1 MRLGKFE
8 QTVFLTHDNKNLV
21 YLNVADRD
29 GCNEWSLSVTIDG
42 NTVIPRTTYP
52 YTEGGAKLLFPNV
65 EEDTEAVICLEGF
78 LDNAEY
84 FSVTL
89 KPVHEKYVHILS
101 SSHEDLGYCAYANEL
116 GKSCTD
122 YINKAVEI
130 AKKRR
135 DYKYTIE
142 HYWMLDSFNKYAT
155 DDEKQTLKEQFK
167 NGNIGLGAAFCGVH
181 TSWQTKEQLIRGV
194 QHAVK
199 CRDKWGISPKT
210 AVYTDISG
218 ISSSAISAYSECGIK
233 YAAILE
239 NLGFR
244 SRPAK
249 YNFPILFRWKAKN
262 SDNSLICWHQTGYS
276 LNALDAVWKPSLVF
290 DETKASET
298 EKIINNYAQNEASG
312 YDVIPI
318 SFYHD
323 REIPDI
329 YLADIC
335 KAMNARWKS
344 PVFSV
349 SLPDEIFSDI
359 EKHHANSLPVLSG
372 ELCDQWADFASIY
385 ADWMSDK
392 RYTQNTIRSAEA
404 MSVIDSVTGS
414 THYPEYDIDKVY
426 CKMGEFDEHCWPT
439 VANKPLKMHIFN
451 TKLVKEHNAKSA
463 KEITNK
469 LLYTSDN
476 SAMQQNKKLY
486 VKSFVPYSTYTG
498 AHLNCGVK
506 GIDCQKLYN
515 NTVIT
520 SPVNSEGF
528 GVNEFEVDDTCTVIP
543 AKIHNNTVDTGM
555 YTVTCSH
562 ETGNILSI
570 IDKESGRELI
580 DKNAYFKMCDFIYVH
595 DQNAV
600 FTFKDN
606 TTADLRFETAKTRK
620 FSIEQGPV
628 ATVIRKT
635 AYEEQ
640 LGANVSITLIF
651 YKKEKNIDVK
661 LEFKNAFGLMG
672 SQLDR
677 YRKNIFFAFPFK
689 SDKRSFY
696 TQTSADILQEP
707 DDRLKNAP
715 HDFVVANSW
724 VAVDGTNGGICLYSK
739 DMPVFHLGGIH
750 YNSLSTDATP
760 RSTGIFLY
768 AATNRCNQ
776 LVYRSEKD
784 CNGKF
789 DLSILPYQGE
799 IDTSALNRWAEQ
811 KNHPL
816 TAFTEKINDRI
827 FEIDNKN
834 ITLCALKK
842 ADDDNN
848 VIIRLYNE
856 TDTSQDFSVTLPFEI
871 SDAKLVLLNEETVT
885 EGVNISGNNTLYL
898 HSEKGAY
905 VTVKLYLDSAIECTN
920 PPSTPYIDELFS
932 YEIEH
937 DKTVVCFKKHN
948 CKQVK
953 GFRILSEA
961 NEIATLDNTELEV
974 QFCEIEETELSD
986 ISVEIIP

>member
-1 MRLGKFE
+1 MRLEKFE
-8 QTVFLTHDNKNLV
+8 QTVFITHDNKNLV
-21 YLNVADRD
+21 YLKVADRD
-29 GCNEWSLSVTIDG
+29 GCNEWSLSVTIEG
-42 NTVIPRTTYP
+42 NTVIQRTTYP
-52 YTEGGAKLLFPNV
+52 YTENGAKLLLPNV
-65 EEDTEAVICLEGF
+65 EKNTEAVICLEGL
-78 LDNAEY
+78 LDTPEY
-84 FSVTL
+84 FSVIL
-89 KPVHEKYVHILS
+89 KPVHKKHVHILS

-130 AKKRR
+130 AKVRR

-155 DDEKQTLKEQFK
+155 DNEKQALKEQFK
-167 NGNIGLGAAFCGVH
+167 IGNIGLGAAFCGVH
-181 TSWQTKEQLIRGV
+181 TSWQSKEQLIRGV

-199 CRDKWGISPKT
+199 CRDKWDVSPKT
-210 AVYTDISG
+210 VVYTDISG
-218 ISSSAISAYSECGIK
+218 ISCSAITAYSECGIK

-244 SRPAK
+244 SRPTK
-249 YNFPILFRWKAKN
+249 YSFPILFRWKSNN
-262 SDNSLICWHQTGYS
+262 SNDSLICWHQTGYS
-276 LNALDAVWKPSLVF
+276 LNALDAVWKSRLVF
-290 DETKASET
+290 DETKAAET
-298 EKIINNYAQNEASG
+298 ERIINEYIQNEANG
-312 YDVIPI
+312 YDIIPI

-323 REIPDI
+323 REIPNI

-335 KAMNARWKS
+335 KAMNKRWKS
-344 PVFSV
+344 PVFTM
-349 SLPDEIFSDI
+349 SLPDEIFADI
-359 EKHHANSLPVLSG
+359 EKHHANSIPVLSG

-404 MSVIDSVTGS
+404 MSVINSAIDGAE
-414 THYPEYDIDKVY
+414 YPRDDIDKVY
-426 CKMGEFDEHCWPT
+426 YKIGEFDEHCWPT

-451 TKLVKEHNAKSA
+451 TTLVKKYNVQSA
-463 KEITNK
+463 KEITNN
-469 LLYTSDN
+469 LLDISDN
-476 SAMQQNKKLY
+476 SSIQPNKTLY
-486 VKSFVPYSTYTG
+486 VKSFVPYPTFTC
-498 AHLNCGVK
+498 AHLKCGVK
-506 GIDCQKLYN
+506 EIDCQKLYN
-515 NTVIT
+515 DTIIT
-520 SPVNSEGF
+520 SPINLEGF
-528 GVNEFEVDDTCTVIP
+528 GVKEFEIDETNVISP
-543 AKIHNNTVDTGM
+543 VKIHKDAVDTGM
-555 YTVTCSH
+555 YTVTSNH
-562 ETGNILSI
+562 ETGNIVSI

-606 TTADLRFETAKTRK
+606 TTPDLRFETAKTREYG
-620 FSIEQGPV
+620 IEQGPV

-640 LGANVSITLIF
+640 LGANVSVTLIF
-651 YKKEKNIDVK
+651 YKKEKNIDVH

-689 SDKRSFY
+689 SSKRLFY
-696 TQTSADILQEP
+696 TQTSADILREP

-724 VAVDGTNGGICLYSK
+724 VAVDGTDGGTCLYSK

-750 YNSLSTDATP
+750 YNSLSTDITP

-784 CNGKF
+784 CYGKF

-799 IDTSALNRWAEQ
+799 IDTSALNRWSEQ

-816 TAFTEKINDRI
+816 TAFTHQINGKVFD
-827 FEIDNKN
+827 IDNKY

-842 ADDDNN
+842 ANDDDNA
-848 VIIRLYNE
+848 VIRLYNE
-856 TDTSQDFSVTLPFEI
+856 TNSEQTFSVTLPFQI
-871 SDAKLVLLNEETVT
+871 TDAKLVSIDEKTLIGNA
-885 EGVNISGNNTLYL
+885 NITDSKTLHL
-898 HSEKGAY
+898 HAEKGAY
-905 VTVKLYLDSAIECTN
+905 VTVKLYPYTAIECTN
-920 PPSTPYIDELFS
+920 APSSPYIDELFS
-932 YEIEH
+932 YEIENN
-937 DKTVVCFKKHN
+937 KTVVCFKKHN

-953 GFRILSEA
+953 GFRVLCGTNQIK
-961 NEIATLDNTELEV
+961 TLDNTELEV
-974 QFCEIEETELSD
+974 QFCEIEETNLLN